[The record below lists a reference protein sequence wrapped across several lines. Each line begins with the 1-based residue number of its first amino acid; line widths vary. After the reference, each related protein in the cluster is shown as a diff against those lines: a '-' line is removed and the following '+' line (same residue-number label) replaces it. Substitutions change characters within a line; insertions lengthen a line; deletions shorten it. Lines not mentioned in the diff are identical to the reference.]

1 MLYWI
6 MYTLEAKPAPKN
18 DFPVSVLYTA
28 SVASHKLVSCLEI
41 LMDPFP

>member
-1 MLYWI
+1 

-28 SVASHKLVSCLEI
+28 SVASHKPVSCLEI